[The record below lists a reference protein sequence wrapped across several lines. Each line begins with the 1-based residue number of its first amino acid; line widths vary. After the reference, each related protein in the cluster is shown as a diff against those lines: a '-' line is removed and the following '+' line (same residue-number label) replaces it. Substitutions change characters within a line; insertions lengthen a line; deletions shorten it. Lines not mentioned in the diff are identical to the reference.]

1 MFHEKPDVWF
11 EGIFEPSMP
20 KFMEPK
26 EEEPEPPEPEE
37 LVFGADNQFQYT
49 KLNDSVTKV
58 EALALIHKFRY
69 RCWYGIYEQQPT
81 KTYNVAVQFC
91 SSTEKVQGLWY
102 QVQPVRYTFIEEN
115 SLEEIIHKI
124 IIDFNDNN
132 WTEEF
137 ENQVG
142 TLLIT
147 DPGKHINEITK
158 FIMKY
163 RYDYKIGK
171 LSLEVLSSS
180 SIGEDPVLF
189 EFRTYQR
196 NSYPN
201 LITQYANLKYFL
213 KFLNQ
218 EVYLQNY
225 LILIEPTIMK
235 TFEEGVWNRKLAQFH
250 ASFSNA
256 SRQYIGLNNDFWYAP
271 NRLFFYNHTSTFS
284 IRFSFDGIN
293 YFLPRYF
300 MFIIELTYIFNY

>member
-1 MFHEKPDVWF
+1 M
-11 EGIFEPSMP
+11 
-20 KFMEPK
+20 
-26 EEEPEPPEPEE
+26 
-37 LVFGADNQFQYT
+37 T
-49 KLNDSVTKV
+49 RV
-58 EALALIHKFRY
+58 EAFALIHKFRY

-163 RYDYKIGK
+163 RYDYRIGK
-171 LSLEVLSSS
+171 LSLEVLTQ
-180 SIGEDPVLF
+180 ENPVLF

-196 NSYPN
+196 DTYPN

-218 EVYLQNY
+218 EVNLQNY

-284 IRFSFDGIN
+284 IRFSFDGIH
-293 YFLPRYF
+293 YFLPRYS
-300 MFIIELTYIFNY
+300 MFIVELTYIFNYRKTKITL